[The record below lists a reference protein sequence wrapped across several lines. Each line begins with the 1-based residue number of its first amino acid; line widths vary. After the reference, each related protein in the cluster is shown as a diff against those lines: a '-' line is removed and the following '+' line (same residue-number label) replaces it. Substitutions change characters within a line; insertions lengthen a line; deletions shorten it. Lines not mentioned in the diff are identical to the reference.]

1 MSSSSESV
9 SSAEQHAEE
18 ARADLVGTLN
28 QLRENLK
35 PANVVNEMMT
45 NAKVNASAV
54 TDQMWETARKN
65 PLPALMIGAGLAMIL
80 GVGSRYGAGPLSPSS
95 RPKMSSQP
103 PGPTSSVGSTRSD
116 LGQGSGSVGGKV
128 SAMAGAARQSGSA
141 MLDAAN
147 ATLSGAMERGT
158 AAASTAYSNA
168 TRSSPM
174 SWSRRNVGASLSQ
187 LIEDQPLVLAA
198 VGIAVGAAL
207 GAALP
212 TTETEN
218 SLLGETSH
226 SVKDAAQGLVQ
237 EQIAQVKSVAA
248 HAVEDIKQSVAD
260 HGVTADN
267 LSGLA
272 RDIGDKAK
280 AATYQAGRTV
290 PGV

>member
-1 MSSSSESV
+1 MSSPSESV

-54 TDQMWETARKN
+54 TDQVWETARKN

-80 GVGSRYGAGPLSPSS
+80 GVGTRYGVGSAAP
-95 RPKMSSQP
+95 RPKAQAQP
-103 PGPTSSVGSTRSD
+103 LGSAPSIGSTG
-116 LGQGSGSVGGKV
+116 GQGGSSFAAKA
-128 SAMAGAARQSGSA
+128 SSTAAAARQSGSA
-141 MLDAAN
+141 MLEAAN
-147 ATLSGAMERGT
+147 STLGNAIERGG

-168 TRSSPM
+168 KRSSPM
-174 SWSRRNVGASLSQ
+174 SWSRRNVGSSLSR
-187 LIEDQPLVLAA
+187 LIEEQPLVLAA

-212 TTETEN
+212 ATDTEN

-226 SVKDAAQGLVQ
+226 SVRDAAQGLVQ
-237 EQIAQVKSVAA
+237 DQIAQVKSAAA
-248 HAVEDIKQSVAD
+248 HAVDDIKQSVAD
-260 HGVTADN
+260 HGVTAEN

-280 AATYQAGRTV
+280 SATYEAGRGV
-290 PGV
+290 PGA

>member
-1 MSSSSESV
+1 MSSSSEIV
-9 SSAEQHAEE
+9 ASAEAEAEE
-18 ARADLVGTLN
+18 ARAGLVGTLN

-35 PANVVNEMMT
+35 PGNVVDEVMT
-45 NAKVNASAV
+45 NARVNASAV
-54 TDQMWETARKN
+54 TDQIWDTARKN

-80 GVGSRYGAGPLSPSS
+80 GVGTRYGALQTGAPTKVPA
-95 RPKMSSQP
+95 RPRGAMP
-103 PGPTSSVGSTRSD
+103 EFGSTRT
-116 LGQGSGSVGGKV
+116 GGAVAAVGDKV
-128 SAMAGAARQSGSA
+128 SAMAGAARQSGGA
-141 MLDAAN
+141 LLDAAN
-147 ATLSGAMERGT
+147 QTLSGAMDRGT

-168 TRSSPM
+168 KRSTPM

-187 LIEDQPLVLAA
+187 LIEEQPLVLAA
-198 VGIAVGAAL
+198 IGVAVGAAL

-237 EQIAQVKSVAA
+237 EQIAQVKSAA
-248 HAVEDIKQSVAD
+248 SHAVDDIKQTVAD
-260 HGVTADN
+260 HGMTADN

-280 AATYQAGRTV
+280 SATYEAGRTV
-290 PGV
+290 NPGA

>member
-35 PANVVNEMMT
+35 PANVVNEMMI

-80 GVGSRYGAGPLSPSS
+80 GVGSRYGAGALSPGSP
-95 RPKMSSQP
+95 PKKPALSPVPAPSI
-103 PGPTSSVGSTRSD
+103 GGTGSD
-116 LGQGSGSVGGKV
+116 FGQGGGSIGGRV
-128 SAMAGAARQSGSA
+128 SAMAGSARQSGSA

-147 ATLSGAMERGT
+147 ATLSGAMQRGT
-158 AAASTAYSNA
+158 AASSTAYSNA
-168 TRSSPM
+168 TRSSSM

-187 LIEDQPLVLAA
+187 LMEDQPLVLAA

-212 TTETEN
+212 STETEN

-226 SVKDAAQGLVQ
+226 SVRDAAQGLVQ
-237 EQIAQVKSVAA
+237 EQISQVKAVAA

-260 HGVTADN
+260 RGVTAEN

-280 AATYQAGRTV
+280 AATYEAGRTV

>member
-1 MSSSSESV
+1 MSSSSETV

-35 PANVVNEMMT
+35 PANVVNEVMT

-54 TDQMWETARKN
+54 TDQIWDTARKN

-80 GVGSRYGAGPLSPSS
+80 GVGTRYGTGSSKAAPRTTPAQPLGAPPAIGAARPTLGPGAASI
-95 RPKMSSQP
+95 
-103 PGPTSSVGSTRSD
+103 
-116 LGQGSGSVGGKV
+116 GGKV
-128 SAMAGAARQSGSA
+128 SAMAGSARQSGSA
-141 MLDAAN
+141 ILDAAN
-147 ATLSGAMERGT
+147 STLSSAMERGT

-168 TRSSPM
+168 KRSTPM
-174 SWSRRNVGASLSQ
+174 SWSRRNVGSSLAQ

-237 EQIAQVKSVAA
+237 DQIAQVKSAAA
-248 HAVEDIKQSVAD
+248 HAVDDIKQSVAD
-260 HGVTADN
+260 HGVTTEN

-280 AATYQAGRTV
+280 SATYEAGRAV